1 MIKAYLRNISL
12 VVAGLAILAF
22 QTSPANAAKTI
33 NLTNISGFPPFII
46 FVKVFEDVLVPSVEK
61 RLAEAG
67 GKYKIRWTR
76 AYGASIAK
84 EENTLEAIADGLGD
98 IGFVP
103 FIFEQAKL
111 PLPVVTYVAPFVS
124 YDPRVLGEVQDEMY
138 RDIPELN
145 EGWHKQNQI
154 YLAGTMINSFQIF
167 SRVPIRSVEDL
178 KGMKFG
184 LAGPLASWLKGTGA
198 VSVHN
203 PVTEGYQALKS
214 GMIDAQLIFPT
225 GAFAFKFYEP
235 APYVVKA
242 NLGAAWGTTISFNKK
257 RWDGLP
263 REVRE
268 AFRAAAKD
276 HAKAYPDALIGLGN
290 HIYGA
295 MDKAGAKVSTMAEAE
310 RVKWAMQMPNV
321 ARQWADSL
329 EAKGL
334 PARRVLSAYIDGVR
348 KRGGK
353 IIRDWSK

>member
-1 MIKAYLRNISL
+1 MTIHIGA
-12 VVAGLAILAF
+12 
-22 QTSPANAAKTI
+22 ANAAKTI
-33 NLTNISGFPPFII
+33 NLTSVSGFPPFII
-46 FVKVFEDVLVPSVEK
+46 FVKVFEDVVVPSVEK

-76 AYGASIAK
+76 AYGALIAK
-84 EENTLEAIADGLGD
+84 EENTLEAVADGLVD
-98 IGFVP
+98 IGFVS
-103 FIFEQAKL
+103 FIFEQTKQ
-111 PLPVVTYVAPFVS
+111 PLPVMTYIAPFGS

-167 SRVPIRSVEDL
+167 SRQPIRGVDDL

-198 VSVHN
+198 ISVHN

-242 NLGAAWGTTISFNKK
+242 NLGAASGGDHQLQQEALGGPAARGARGLS
-257 RWDGLP
+257 RGGRGPRQGLP
-263 REVRE
+263 R
-268 AFRAAAKD
+268 RAD
-276 HAKAYPDALIGLGN
+276 
-290 HIYGA
+290 
-295 MDKAGAKVSTMAEAE
+295 
-310 RVKWAMQMPNV
+310 R
-321 ARQWADSL
+321 ARQPHLRCHGQGRGQGLDNGRSRAGQMGHAD
-329 EAKGL
+329 AQHR
-334 PARRVLSAYIDGVR
+334 PAMGRFA
-348 KRGGK
+348 
-353 IIRDWSK
+353 